1 MSEWITDRLPTEED
15 AVNWANMVWVTWED
29 GTVGTRHWSSVAK
42 GQPWKLLTVPDPYV
56 EPKRWTVKWD
66 DEWAEWI
73 LLDGSEQFS
82 YYLPMLCY
90 EQADAAQR
98 IADAYNEVM
107 P

>member
-56 EPKRWTVKWD
+56 EPKRWTLRKSQFAGADYWYVLRD
-66 DEWAEWI
+66 DQLIHSLAEG
-73 LLDGSEQFS
+73 LLDE
-82 YYLPMLCY
+82 
-90 EQADAAQR
+90 AAQR
-98 IADAYNEVM
+98 ICDIYNEEM

>member
-1 MSEWITDRLPTEED
+1 MSNWIKDRLPTKED
-15 AVNWANMVWVTWED
+15 APNGIVLCSGSKRVYESEIAFVVIGE
-29 GTVGTRHWSSVAK
+29 
-42 GQPWKLLTVPDPYV
+42 PWMPLPAPYV
-56 EPKRWTVKWD
+56 ETKRWTVKWD
-66 DEWAEWI
+66 DEEAEWI

-82 YYLPMLCY
+82 YYLTMLCY